1 MLEISNLA
9 LPLDAGFEGG
19 QAEKLVRRAAARALN
34 IPPSDITEIRLL
46 KRSVDARKKHDV
58 HFVATLGVEL
68 VGGAKAEAAAI
79 EAAAHRKGAANVKAH
94 RPYELLQV
102 PQVGDSPQAQ
112 NEPRPIVVGTGPA
125 GLFCALYLARA
136 GLRPLVVERGAAVD
150 ERMAAVD
157 AFNAG
162 EPLDPHTN
170 IQYGEGGAGTF
181 SDGKLTT
188 NIKSPWAQHVLH
200 LFVEAGAPEE
210 ILWQAKPHIGTDLLV
225 DIVRNIRKQIEQAGG
240 EVRFNAQLTALHFEN
255 GHLTQAEITSLQPTQ
270 TLRGR
275 STNCPDTARFEVA
288 VELIPAS
295 RVVLACGHSARD
307 TFELVRDAGVH
318 MEQKPFSVGVRIE
331 HPQQLINRSQ
341 YGKAVDH
348 PALGAADYKLSMHLR
363 PQKGEEQGRGVY
375 TFCMCPGGEVVCAAS
390 EPEGVVVNGMSRFAR
405 DGQNANSALLV
416 GVGPEDFDGEDP
428 LAGVKLQREMEQA
441 AYRTAIAAGGEPYQ
455 APAQTVGDF
464 LAHRAGGPSKQVKP
478 TYARGVAWCDL
489 HECLPPFVAR
499 AMEQALP
506 QLDRR
511 LHGFADPQAV
521 LTGVETRS
529 SSPVRIVRGKNMQA
543 QLASASANA
552 AALEPETGLY
562 PCGEGA
568 GYAGGIMS
576 AACDG
581 LRVASALV
589 EGLRL
594 K

>member
-1 MLEISNLA
+1 M
-9 LPLDAGFEGG
+9 
-19 QAEKLVRRAAARALN
+19 
-34 IPPSDITEIRLL
+34 
-46 KRSVDARKKHDV
+46 
-58 HFVATLGVEL
+58 
-68 VGGAKAEAAAI
+68 AI

-94 RPYELLQV
+94 RPYEPLQV
-102 PQVGDSPQAQ
+102 PQVGASRQAQ
-112 NEPRPIVVGTGPA
+112 DEPRPIVVGTGPA
-125 GLFCALYLARA
+125 GLFCALFLARA
-136 GLRPLVVERGAAVD
+136 GLRPLVAERGAAVD

-240 EVRFNAQLTALHFEN
+240 EVRFNTQLTALHFEN

-275 STNCPDTARFEVA
+275 STNCPDTARFETTA
-288 VELIPAS
+288 ESIPAS

-341 YGKAVDH
+341 YGKAAGH

-441 AYRTAIAAGGEPYQ
+441 AYRAAIAAGGEPYQ

-543 QLASASANA
+543 QLAAAPASGGAQVEAGLQAQARTQALSGSPAVNGQPA
-552 AALEPETGLY
+552 DVVALEPETGLY

-589 EGLRL
+589 ESLRL